1 MHRERLTFLLG
12 PWFQLKAMCMRKQLS
27 GSAMNESA
35 VRFKVT
41 FRNNLENGPYAEAQM
56 DDVARARVAAGLPA
70 GLEIHH
76 RRVRKW

>member
-1 MHRERLTFLLG
+1 
-12 PWFQLKAMCMRKQLS
+12 
-27 GSAMNESA
+27 MNESA